1 MRTVLNLLGCGAL
14 SLFLAGCGSPPAA
27 TPSKAPPAKAAH
39 DEHSHGA
46 GPHGGVVS
54 EWGGGAY
61 HIEFTVDHGQQEAT
75 VYILGGDA
83 KTPAPIKAE
92 KVLLSINQPAFQV
105 ELAAQPLE
113 GETGGAASRFAG
125 KHESLGKVQE
135 FAGSVTA
142 EVEGTPYAGDFKE
155 EAEGHQD

>member
-1 MRTVLNLLGCGAL
+1 MRSFL
-14 SLFLAGCGSPPAA
+14 SLLACVVVSLVLTACSSQPAV
-27 TPSKAPPAKAAH
+27 TPSKTPPGKTPHA
-39 DEHSHGA
+39 EHEHGA
-46 GPHGGVVS
+46 GPHGGAIG

-61 HIEFTVDHGQQEAT
+61 HLEFTVDHAKQEAT

-92 KVLLSINQPAFQV
+92 KVLLSINQPSFQV
-105 ELAAQPLE
+105 DLAAQPIE
-113 GETGGAASRFAG
+113 GETGVSSRFVG

-155 EAEGHQD
+155 EPASK